1 VTRGAG
7 VTGFVHSFEALLAHY
22 GIAAVFLTITLETL
36 GAPLPGESALIAAS
50 AAAAR
55 GEFPIRAVVLAA
67 FVASVLGDN
76 IGYLIGRRL
85 GREAILRHGRRF
97 GVTEAAMAKAE
108 AITARWGPLMVVV
121 ARFVVVLRQ
130 LNGLV
135 AGTTAMPWPR
145 FLAANIVGA
154 ALWVGVWTTLA
165 WRFGH
170 DTNIVPY
177 LWHHLNLV
185 AMVLVPLL
193 ILALVALHLRHR
205 RA

>member
-1 VTRGAG
+1 
-7 VTGFVHSFEALLAHY
+7 VTGLIHTFETLLAHY
-22 GIAAVFLTITLETL
+22 GITALFVTITLEAL
-36 GAPLPGESALIAAS
+36 GAPLPGESALVAAS

-76 IGYLIGRRL
+76 IGYLVGRKL
-85 GREAILRHGRRF
+85 GREAILRHGHRF

-108 AITARWGPLMVVV
+108 AVTARWGPLMVVA

-130 LNGLV
+130 LNGIV
-135 AGTTAMPWPR
+135 AGTTRMPWPR
-145 FLAANIVGA
+145 FLAANLVGA

-170 DTNIVPY
+170 DTRIVPF
-177 LWHHLNLV
+177 LWHHLSLV

-193 ILALVALHLRHR
+193 ILALLVLRLR
-205 RA
+205 RGRA

>member
-1 VTRGAG
+1 M
-7 VTGFVHSFEALLAHY
+7 TGLVHTFEALLAQY
-22 GIAAVFLTITLETL
+22 GIAALFLTITFETL

-55 GEFPIRAVVLAA
+55 GEFPIRAVILAA
-67 FVASVLGDN
+67 FAGSVIGDN
-76 IGYLIGRRL
+76 LGYLIGRRL
-85 GREAILRHGRRF
+85 GRDAILRHGRRF

-108 AITARWGPLMVVV
+108 AVTARWGPLMVVV

-130 LNGLV
+130 LNGIV
-135 AGTTAMPWPR
+135 AGTTGMPWPR
-145 FLAANIVGA
+145 FLAANLVGA
-154 ALWVGVWTTLA
+154 ALWVGIWTTLA
-165 WRFGH
+165 YRFGH
-170 DTNIVPY
+170 DTRIVPW

-193 ILALVALHLRHR
+193 ILGLLLLHLRHR

>member
-1 VTRGAG
+1 
-7 VTGFVHSFEALLAHY
+7 VTGLLHTFETLLAQY
-22 GIAAVFLTITLETL
+22 GIAALFLTITLETL

-55 GEFPIRAVVLAA
+55 GDFPIRDVVLAA

-76 IGYLIGRRL
+76 IGYLIGRKL
-85 GREAILRHGRRF
+85 GREALLRYGGRF
-97 GVTEAAMAKAE
+97 GVTEPAMAKAE
-108 AITARWGPLMVVV
+108 AVTARWGALMVVA

-135 AGTTAMPWPR
+135 AGTTGMPWPR
-145 FLAANIVGA
+145 FIAANLVGA

-165 WRFGH
+165 YRFGH
-170 DTNIVPY
+170 DTRIVPW

-193 ILALVALHLRHR
+193 ILALVALHLRRR